1 MKLEERLAQYRTEVR
16 AALEPAQWQVLV
28 DAIERLRMLQLVEQ
42 GLQEGDQ
49 LPEFAL
55 LDTDGLTVSSDALLD
70 HGPLAIVF
78 IRGTWCPYCSATLDA
93 LDQARPRIEQLG
105 GSLVVVS
112 PMALEELARTAAS
125 RGLGLRL
132 LGDPGGAYGKL
143 CGVQYQMSDA
153 HVTLFRSFD
162 LDIGRINQ
170 TLAWELPVPA
180 CFVADR
186 EGVITYAFADA
197 DWTHRAEPAD
207 ILAAMERMAQA
218 AAG

>member
-1 MKLEERLAQYRTEVR
+1 MTLEERLAQYRNEVR

-28 DAIERLRMLQLVEQ
+28 DSIERLRMLQLVEQ
-42 GLQEGDQ
+42 GLHEGDQ

-55 LDTDGLTVSSDALLD
+55 PDTDGLTVASDALLD
-70 HGPLAIVF
+70 RGPLAIVF

-93 LDQARPRIEQLG
+93 LEQARPRIEQLG

-112 PMALEELARTAAS
+112 PMAIEDLARAAAA

-132 LGDPGGAYGKL
+132 LGDPGGAYAKL

-153 HVTLFRSFD
+153 HVALFRSFD
-162 LDIGRINQ
+162 LDIGQINQ
-170 TLAWELPVPA
+170 HLAWELPVPA
-180 CFVADR
+180 CFVAGSN
-186 EGVITYAFADA
+186 GVITYAFADA
-197 DWTHRAEPAD
+197 DWTRRAEPDA
-207 ILAAMERMAQA
+207 ILAAMERTAQA